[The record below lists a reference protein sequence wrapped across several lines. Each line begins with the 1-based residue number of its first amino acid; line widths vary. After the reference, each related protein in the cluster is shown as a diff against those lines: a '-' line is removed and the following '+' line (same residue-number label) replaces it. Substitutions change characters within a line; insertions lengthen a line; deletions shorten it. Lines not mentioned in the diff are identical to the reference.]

1 VGTLPIALGYG
12 WGIKEVL
19 VQFVK
24 QPIIPHRDSCWEKA
38 PHSQIHFPMKTN
50 PLLLIV
56 PVLLAGCAAQK
67 VEHPLP
73 HDIRT
78 ASVQPEVFRI
88 EDKDARMHRAV
99 LAARRNV
106 AVFIAALKNPAKGQ
120 HDFEVKKPFVKD
132 GEVEHIW
139 LSQVQ
144 FRGNRFHGVVDN
156 HPKKIKGLKF
166 GDRVSVNPN
175 EISDWAFVDNG
186 KLIGG
191 YTIRV
196 LSENLSPQQR
206 KNFENETQ
214 VRIDTR

>member
-1 VGTLPIALGYG
+1 
-12 WGIKEVL
+12 
-19 VQFVK
+19 
-24 QPIIPHRDSCWEKA
+24 
-38 PHSQIHFPMKTN
+38 MKTN
-50 PLLLIV
+50 PLLLIA
-56 PVLLAGCAAQK
+56 PLLFAGCATQK

-73 HDIRT
+73 HAMRNAGVT
-78 ASVQPEVFRI
+78 PEIFRI
-88 EDKDARMHRAV
+88 EDKDAQMHRAV
-99 LAARRNV
+99 LKARRNV
-106 AVFIAALKNPAKGQ
+106 GVFIVALNHPAKGQ

-144 FRGNRFHGVVDN
+144 FSGNRFHGLVDN

-186 KLIGG
+186 KLVGG

-196 LSENLSPQQR
+196 LARNLSQEQR
-206 KNFENETQ
+206 KNFENESQ
-214 VRIDTR
+214 VRIDTH

>member
-1 VGTLPIALGYG
+1 
-12 WGIKEVL
+12 
-19 VQFVK
+19 
-24 QPIIPHRDSCWEKA
+24 
-38 PHSQIHFPMKTN
+38 MKTN

-56 PVLLAGCAAQK
+56 PLLFAGCATQK

-73 HDIRT
+73 HQMRN
-78 ASVQPEVFRI
+78 AGAPPEIFRI
-88 EDKDARMHRAV
+88 EDKDAQMHRAV

-106 AVFIAALKNPAKGQ
+106 GVFIAALKTPANGQ
-120 HDFEVKKPFVKD
+120 HAFEVKKPFVRD

-139 LSQVQ
+139 LSQVK
-144 FRGNRFHGVVDN
+144 FSGNRFHGLVDN

-186 KLIGG
+186 KLVGG

-196 LSENLSPQQR
+196 LARNLSPEQR
-206 KNFENETQ
+206 KNFENEIQ
-214 VRIDTR
+214 VRIDTH

>member
-1 VGTLPIALGYG
+1 
-12 WGIKEVL
+12 
-19 VQFVK
+19 
-24 QPIIPHRDSCWEKA
+24 
-38 PHSQIHFPMKTN
+38 MKTN
-50 PLLLIV
+50 PLLLMV
-56 PVLLAGCAAQK
+56 PLLFAGCATQK

-73 HDIRT
+73 HKMRN
-78 ASVQPEVFRI
+78 SGVRPEIFRI
-88 EDKDARMHRAV
+88 EDKDAQMHRAV

-106 AVFIAALKNPAKGQ
+106 GVFIAALKNPAKGQ

-144 FRGNRFHGVVDN
+144 FSGNRFHGLVDN

-186 KLIGG
+186 KLVGG

-196 LSENLSPQQR
+196 LARNLAPEQR

-214 VRIDTR
+214 VRIDTH

>member
-1 VGTLPIALGYG
+1 
-12 WGIKEVL
+12 
-19 VQFVK
+19 
-24 QPIIPHRDSCWEKA
+24 
-38 PHSQIHFPMKTN
+38 
-50 PLLLIV
+50 
-56 PVLLAGCAAQK
+56 
-67 VEHPLP
+67 
-73 HDIRT
+73 
-78 ASVQPEVFRI
+78 
-88 EDKDARMHRAV
+88 MHRAV